1 MKTSGQDR
9 PENLAIEQAH
19 GKVIIFLDC
28 DDLILEGLYS
38 QGCKEF
44 LQRAIDNDI
53 EVIATAR
60 LLTDESA
67 QTEEL
72 LTTPHNN
79 EIFQERRLTETV
91 ETEDLYDDSK
101 INEGFYPRVKE
112 SDLINPPAPD
122 AQLVWSFRNGEHKR
136 ARAIGLFRT
145 ACTAERDHG
154 KAGPDRKSQ
163 TAKPKRLGCIG
174 VLKRRRLSPSTNG
187 DKPELSKPPTPEGNG
202 GLDGYRWR
210 RSRFITAF
218 LARQGSSITNLP
230 TFQVVEHSSS

>member
-1 MKTSGQDR
+1 MEIIVSNDGSTDSTLSIVSQLVKMDDR
-9 PENLAIEQAH
+9 TIILDHENVGAGSARNLAIEQAH

-122 AQLVWSFRNGEHKR
+122 AQLVWPFRNGEHKR
-136 ARAIGLFRT
+136 A
-145 ACTAERDHG
+145 
-154 KAGPDRKSQ
+154 
-163 TAKPKRLGCIG
+163 
-174 VLKRRRLSPSTNG
+174 PS
-187 DKPELSKPPTPEGNG
+187 D
-202 GLDGYRWR
+202 
-210 RSRFITAF
+210 
-218 LARQGSSITNLP
+218 
-230 TFQVVEHSSS
+230 

>member
-1 MKTSGQDR
+1 MEIIVSNDGSTDSTLSIVSQLVKMDDR
-9 PENLAIEQAH
+9 TIILDHENVGAGSARNLAIEQAH

-122 AQLVWSFRNGEHKR
+122 AQLVWPFRNGEHKR
-136 ARAIGLFRT
+136 APSDWIVSYSMYG
-145 ACTAERDHG
+145 G
-154 KAGPDRKSQ
+154 AGSWQSWSRQEKS
-163 TAKPKRLGCIG
+163 
-174 VLKRRRLSPSTNG
+174 NG
-187 DKPELSKPPTPEGNG
+187 ETEEAWLYWGIEKKETVTVYK
-202 GLDGYRWR
+202 WR
-210 RSRFITAF
+210 
-218 LARQGSSITNLP
+218 
-230 TFQVVEHSSS
+230 